1 MQTLPMNH
9 PPSLRVFFATEMWE
23 RYGFYVVQ
31 TLLALYLV
39 LHFKWPDKQV
49 YALVGSFTALT
60 YMSPL
65 VGGWIADHLLGQKRT
80 ILTGAVVLLLSYLGL
95 SLITSDHLLNLSLAG
110 IAVGTGLL
118 KPNISSLLGNE
129 YPPGAPNREN
139 GFMIFYMGLTTGII
153 LGTTLPSYLNEL
165 FGWSASFLSAVIGM
179 MMAIGVFSWGIYQ
192 HRIEDY
198 HPYVFNIKSI
208 LQAAFMMAVL
218 WVASFYI
225 LNDPRLADSIFC
237 AVALFSI
244 GYFFY
249 CVKGESAAQS
259 RQTIALGMLCLISVM
274 FWAFYFQMFLSFTL
288 FIARAVR
295 PTLFGIH
302 FPPPFY
308 VGLQSVGMILLGF
321 FLVRRKKRLNVVE
334 QGIRTGNQFLC
345 AMYSMTAAYALIVI
359 VCQMSTRGGLLSPLY
374 IIPAYLIISLAEM
387 LLSPVGLSAV
397 TLLAS
402 RKKVS
407 TLMGIFLASLGVGA
421 YLAGKLAGLTAV
433 PEGMLSTIDLS
444 AHYATG
450 FTQLLYILV
459 CGTLVCMVLNYFIR
473 YLMKSPCVSIP

>member
-1 MQTLPMNH
+1 M
-9 PPSLRVFFATEMWE
+9 
-23 RYGFYVVQ
+23 
-31 TLLALYLV
+31 
-39 LHFKWPDKQV
+39 
-49 YALVGSFTALT
+49 
-60 YMSPL
+60 
-65 VGGWIADHLLGQKRT
+65 
-80 ILTGAVVLLLSYLGL
+80 
-95 SLITSDHLLNLSLAG
+95 
-110 IAVGTGLL
+110 GTGLL

-139 GFMIFYMGLTTGII
+139 GVMIFYMGLTTGII

>member
-1 MQTLPMNH
+1 MQTLQTNH

-39 LHFKWPDKQV
+39 SHFKWPDKQV

-60 YMSPL
+60 YLSPL

-80 ILTGAVVLLLSYLGL
+80 ILTGAVVLLFSYLSLGL
-95 SLITSDHLLNLSLAG
+95 TASDDFLSLSLAG

-129 YPPGAPNREN
+129 YPVGSPHREN

-153 LGTTLPSYLNEL
+153 LGTTLPSYLNDHL
-165 FGWSASFLSAVIGM
+165 GWSASFLSAVIGM

-198 HPYVFNIKSI
+198 HPYVFSLKNMA
-208 LQAAFMMAVL
+208 QAVL
-218 WVASFYI
+218 IMTVLWLLSFYI
-225 LNDPRLADSIFC
+225 LKDPHLAD
-237 AVALFSI
+237 AVFLLLALFSV
-244 GYFFY
+244 GYFIY
-249 CVKGESAAQS
+249 CIKGENALQS
-259 RQTIALGMLCLISVM
+259 RQTIVLGMLCLISVM

-295 PTLFGIH
+295 PMLFGIH

-308 VGLQSVGMILLGF
+308 VGIQSIGMILLGIL
-321 FLVRRKKRLNVVE
+321 LVRRKKRLNVVE
-334 QGIRTGNQFLC
+334 QSLRASNQFLC
-345 AMYSMTAAYALIVI
+345 AMYSMTAAYALIVF
-359 VCQMSTRGGLLSPLY
+359 VCQMSAKGGLLSPLY

-421 YLAGKLAGLTAV
+421 YLSGKLASLTAV
-433 PEGMLSTIDLS
+433 PDGFLSTLDLG
-444 AHYATG
+444 AHYAMG
-450 FTQLLYILV
+450 FTYLLYILV
-459 CGTLVCMVLNYFIR
+459 GATLVCIGLNYLIKGMMT
-473 YLMKSPCVSIP
+473 LKS